1 MTRLLRLFIHDGD
14 MSEIALVGV
23 GVCCLVA
30 LMARAVG
37 ACP

>member
-14 MSEIALVGV
+14 MSEIALYSV

-37 ACP
+37 LVP